1 MLIDDETDW
10 REILAAEDAA
20 IAAEAAPV
28 VASPDTQG
36 GSIAQLIEALANGD
50 PPPLPKD

>member
-10 REILAAEDAA
+10 REVLAAEDAA
-20 IAAEAAPV
+20 VAAAETPV
-28 VASPDTQG
+28 VASPETQG

-50 PPPLPKD
+50 PAQVQQG